1 VILID
6 LPPFLDSWNAL
17 DGTWTRRFLREVI
30 EIDRDLYN
38 DIKNKVISFQFNY
51 GKGTPDQLPPDSG
64 KHQLLPGPHLRDSTC
79 SLSVDSEHA
88 DLTICHFWEE
98 MISKRNR

>member
-1 VILID
+1 MRDFYPGRAESNPEDWSYVNFLTLNSVILID

-38 DIKNKVISFQFNY
+38 DIKNK
-51 GKGTPDQLPPDSG
+51 
-64 KHQLLPGPHLRDSTC
+64 
-79 SLSVDSEHA
+79 
-88 DLTICHFWEE
+88 
-98 MISKRNR
+98 